1 MQTASPVC
9 GTKNFSS
16 VRLYSAPQ
24 LHCTIVA
31 IQANMRFGSSIFQPG
46 SYALFHEPPARPPP
60 APVIPFGLP
69 ADGVDA
75 MLCPQFARHF
85 CKLLRISS
93 TLLLPENK
101 KPGGAGWHRRTIV
114 RSVLSITL
122 QLFARAAALEPTS
135 ACESSIAHSHEYQRT
150 SK

>member
-1 MQTASPVC
+1 MRYQELLFSASVFGAATA
-9 GTKNFSS
+9 
-16 VRLYSAPQ
+16 
-24 LHCTIVA
+24 LHNC
-31 IQANMRFGSSIFQPG
+31 RHPG
-46 SYALFHEPPARPPP
+46 EYALRIVDFPARILRAFPRAARPTSAGP
-60 APVIPFGLP
+60 GHTLTRLSDSLP

-135 ACESSIAHSHEYQRT
+135 ACESSIAHSHESQRT